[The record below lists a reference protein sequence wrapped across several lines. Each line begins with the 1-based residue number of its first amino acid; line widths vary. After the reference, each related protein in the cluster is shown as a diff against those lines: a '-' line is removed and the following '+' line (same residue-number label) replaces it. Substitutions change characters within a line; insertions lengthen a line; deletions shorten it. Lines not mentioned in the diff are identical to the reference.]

1 MLENEMNLSFEQ
13 LIFAVI
19 AFLVVAALHGFA
31 LAAAAGAMGDSSPRH
46 EGRMTL
52 NPFTQLDL
60 LGLAAAVLT
69 GAGWIRPVPLLPQHL
84 RLGLLGVVI
93 CVIASLLVT
102 VACTSARLLLRF
114 EAITLLPDTPA
125 ATAVALLNMIGRM
138 GIWFGL
144 VNVLPVPPLTGG
156 QVLLAVLPG
165 LRDVME
171 RYGIPVS
178 IIMLLIFVGGIP
190 QFLHRW
196 AYRPLALLVF
206 QQ

>member
-1 MLENEMNLSFEQ
+1 MNLSFDQ
-13 LIFAVI
+13 LIFAAI

-31 LAAAAGAMGDSSPRH
+31 LAAAAGVMGDSSPRY

-52 NPFTQLDL
+52 NPFPQLDL

-84 RLGLLGVVI
+84 RLGRLGVVI
-93 CVIASLLVT
+93 CVVASLLVT
-102 VACTSARLLLRF
+102 VACTSTLLLLRF

-125 ATAVALLNMIGRM
+125 AAAVALLNMIGRM

-144 VNVLPVPPLTGG
+144 VNILPVPPLTGG
-156 QVLLAVLPG
+156 QVLLAVLPR
-165 LRDVME
+165 LRDVVE
-171 RYGIPVS
+171 RYGILISAV
-178 IIMLLIFVGGIP
+178 MLLIFVGGIP
-190 QFLHRW
+190 QLLLGW

-206 QQ
+206 RP

>member
-1 MLENEMNLSFEQ
+1 MNLSFEQ

-19 AFLVVAALHGFA
+19 AFPVVAALHGFA
-31 LAAAAGAMGDSSPRH
+31 LAAVAGTMGDSSPRY

-52 NPFTQLDL
+52 NPIPQLDL

-69 GAGWIRPVPLLPQHL
+69 GAGWIRSIPLLPQNL
-84 RLGLLGVVI
+84 RLGLLGLVI

-102 VACTSARLLLRF
+102 VACTSALLLLRF
-114 EAITLLPDTPA
+114 EAITHLPDTPA
-125 ATAVALLNMIGRM
+125 AAAVALLNMIGRM

-144 VNVLPVPPLTGG
+144 VNVLPVPPFTGG

-165 LRDVME
+165 LRDVVE
-171 RYGIPVS
+171 RYGIAVS
-178 IIMLLIFVGGIP
+178 AVMLLIFVGGIP
-190 QFLHRW
+190 QLLLGW

-206 QQ
+206 RP

>member
-1 MLENEMNLSFEQ
+1 MNLSFEQ

-19 AFLVVAALHGFA
+19 AFPVVAAVHGFA
-31 LAAAAGAMGDSSPRH
+31 LAAAASTLGDNSPRH

-52 NPFTQLDL
+52 NPFPQLDL

-102 VACTSARLLLRF
+102 VICTSALLLLRF

-125 ATAVALLNMIGRM
+125 AAAVALLNMIGRM

-165 LRDVME
+165 LREVVE
-171 RYGIPVS
+171 RYGIAVS
-178 IIMLLIFVGGIP
+178 LIALLIFVGGIP
-190 QFLHRW
+190 QLLNGW
-196 AYRPLALLVF
+196 AYGPLALLVF
-206 QQ
+206 RP

>member
-1 MLENEMNLSFEQ
+1 MNLSFEQ
-13 LIFAVI
+13 LIFAVL

-31 LAAAAGAMGDSSPRH
+31 LAAVAGTMGDSGPRY

-52 NPFTQLDL
+52 NPFPQLAL

-69 GAGWIRPVPLLPQHL
+69 GAGWIRPIPLLPKHL
-84 RLGLLGVVI
+84 RLGLLGVAI

-102 VACTSARLLLRF
+102 IACTSGALLLRF
-114 EAITLLPDTPA
+114 AAITLLPDTPA
-125 ATAVALLNMIGRM
+125 AAAVAILNMIGRM

-165 LRDVME
+165 LRDVVE
-171 RYGIPVS
+171 RYGIAVS
-178 IIMLLIFVGGIP
+178 VVMLLIFVGGVP
-190 QFLHRW
+190 QRLLGW
-196 AYRPLALLVF
+196 AYGPLALLVF
-206 QQ
+206 RP

>member
-1 MLENEMNLSFEQ
+1 MNLSFEQ
-13 LIFAVI
+13 LIFAAI
-19 AFLVVAALHGFA
+19 AFLVVAAVHGFA
-31 LAAAAGAMGDSSPRH
+31 LAAAAGAMGDLSPRY

-52 NPFTQLDL
+52 NPFPQLAL

-69 GAGWIRPVPLLPQHL
+69 GAGWIRPLPLLPQHL
-84 RLGLLGVVI
+84 RLGRLGVVI

-102 VACTSARLLLRF
+102 VACMSALLLLRF

-125 ATAVALLNMIGRM
+125 AAAVALLNMIGRM

-165 LRDVME
+165 LRDVVE
-171 RYGIPVS
+171 RYDIPVS
-178 IIMLLIFVGGIP
+178 VFMLLIFVGGIP
-190 QFLHRW
+190 QLLLGW
-196 AYRPLALLVF
+196 IYGPLALLVF
-206 QQ
+206 RP

>member
-1 MLENEMNLSFEQ
+1 MNLSFDQ
-13 LIFAVI
+13 LIFAAI

-31 LAAAAGAMGDSSPRH
+31 LAAAAGVMGDSSPRY

-52 NPFTQLDL
+52 NPFPQLDL

-84 RLGLLGVVI
+84 RLGMLGVVI
-93 CVIASLLVT
+93 CVVASLLVT
-102 VACTSARLLLRF
+102 VACTSTLLLLRF

-125 ATAVALLNMIGRM
+125 AAAVALLNMIGRM

-144 VNVLPVPPLTGG
+144 VNILPVPPLTGG
-156 QVLLAVLPG
+156 QVLLAVLPR
-165 LRDVME
+165 LRDVVE
-171 RYGIPVS
+171 RYGILISAV
-178 IIMLLIFVGGIP
+178 MLLIFVGGIP
-190 QFLHRW
+190 QLLLGW

-206 QQ
+206 RP

>member
-1 MLENEMNLSFEQ
+1 MNLSFDQ
-13 LIFAVI
+13 LIFAAI

-31 LAAAAGAMGDSSPRH
+31 LAAAAGMMGDSSPRY

-52 NPFTQLDL
+52 NPFPQLDL

-93 CVIASLLVT
+93 CVVASVLVT
-102 VACTSARLLLRF
+102 VACVSALLMLRF

-125 ATAVALLNMIGRM
+125 AAAVAILNTIGRM

-144 VNVLPVPPLTGG
+144 VNLLPVPPLTGG
-156 QVLLAVLPG
+156 QVLLALVPG
-165 LRDVME
+165 LRDVVE
-171 RYGIPVS
+171 RYGILVS
-178 IIMLLIFVGGIP
+178 AVMLLIFVGGIP
-190 QFLHRW
+190 QRLLGW
-196 AYRPLALLVF
+196 AYDPLALLVLRP
-206 QQ
+206 

>member
-1 MLENEMNLSFEQ
+1 MNLSFEQ
-13 LIFAVI
+13 LIFAAI

-31 LAAAAGAMGDSSPRH
+31 LAAAAGTMGDSSPRY

-52 NPFTQLDL
+52 NPFRQLDL

-69 GAGWIRPVPLLPQHL
+69 GTGWIRPVPLLRQHL

-93 CVIASLLVT
+93 CVIASLSVT
-102 VACTSARLLLRF
+102 IACTSALLLLRF

-125 ATAVALLNMIGRM
+125 AAAVALLNMIGRM
-138 GIWFGL
+138 GIWFGV
-144 VNVLPVPPLTGG
+144 VNILPVPPLTGG

-165 LRDVME
+165 LRDVVE

-178 IIMLLIFVGGIP
+178 VIMLLIFVGGIP
-190 QFLHRW
+190 QLLNGL
-196 AYRPLALLVF
+196 AYGPLALLVF
-206 QQ
+206 RP

>member
-1 MLENEMNLSFEQ
+1 MNLSFEQ
-13 LIFAVI
+13 LIFAAI

-31 LAAAAGAMGDSSPRH
+31 LAAAAGTMGDSSPRY

-52 NPFTQLDL
+52 NPIPQLDL
-60 LGLAAAVLT
+60 LGLAAAVLM
-69 GAGWIRPVPLLPQHL
+69 GAGWIRPVSLLPQHL

-102 VACTSARLLLRF
+102 VACTSALLLLRF
-114 EAITLLPDTPA
+114 GAITLLPDTPA
-125 ATAVALLNMIGRM
+125 AAAVAVLNMIGRM

-165 LRDVME
+165 LRDVVE
-171 RYGIPVS
+171 RYGIAVS
-178 IIMLLIFVGGIP
+178 AVMLVIIVGGIP
-190 QFLHRW
+190 QLLLGW

-206 QQ
+206 RP

>member
-1 MLENEMNLSFEQ
+1 MNLSFEQ
-13 LIFAVI
+13 LLFAAI

-31 LAAAAGAMGDSSPRH
+31 LAATAGTMGDSSQRY

-52 NPFTQLDL
+52 NPFPQLDL

-102 VACTSARLLLRF
+102 VTCTSALLLLRF

-125 ATAVALLNMIGRM
+125 AAAVALLNMIGRM
-138 GIWFGL
+138 GVWFVL
-144 VNVLPVPPLTGG
+144 VNVLPVPPLTGS

-165 LRDVME
+165 LRDVVE
-171 RYGIPVS
+171 RYGILVS
-178 IIMLLIFVGGIP
+178 VIMLLIFVVGIP
-190 QFLHRW
+190 QLPNGW
-196 AYRPLALLVF
+196 VYGPLALLVF
-206 QQ
+206 RP